1 MVREDG
7 KSFEMA
13 YAIFWKTDGFS
24 RCLQDN
30 RLSGDPFEW
39 IFKEKW
45 FLFLPKNHTI
55 DLFRSNRCIFP
66 FFPLSKTASADWRH
80 SFYGSFL
87 HRWLHFYQSK
97 VHTQKWLT
105 WTTVSSLLSN
115 TIDRRTVLDGKLAR
129 ASMRNDKKVQM
140 WKGKEIQSECI
151 LHRRAYA
158 SRRRKSQVSGMGK
171 QGVSSPY
178 KLLGW
183 AATICNAYIIW
194 RRAII
199 TGEKIYT
206 E

>member
-7 KSFEMA
+7 KSFEMV

-140 WKGKEIQSECI
+140 WKREGNSIWMYIASTCI
-151 LHRRAYA
+151 CFQTKKISSQRDGEARRLF
-158 SRRRKSQVSGMGK
+158 S
-171 QGVSSPY
+171 
-178 KLLGW
+178 L
-183 AATICNAYIIW
+183 
-194 RRAII
+194 
-199 TGEKIYT
+199 
-206 E
+206 